1 MNFIEPGIGYASEA
15 ETFCPLPS
23 RGPSSQRTSLTAR
36 NRHRTVGLGGK
47 IGTVSGAGSRIGQVT
62 ATLLDERGAAVII
75 SNINGLAAEF
85 MACGL
90 KERGMF
96 AVTTTA
102 EIDADPL
109 ARKWNLWGYIAAPDG
124 A

>member
-1 MNFIEPGIGYASEA
+1 
-15 ETFCPLPS
+15 
-23 RGPSSQRTSLTAR
+23 
-36 NRHRTVGLGGK
+36 
-47 IGTVSGAGSRIGQVT
+47 
-62 ATLLDERGAAVII
+62 VII

-109 ARKWNLWGYIAAPDG
+109 ARVLRVNLSG
-124 A
+124 ALLGAKQGPAQVLVRGEESLSIPMLARPLRGTGRSDVRHVEGGHLRYGPQFPHPIRQAGGFVRWA

>member
-1 MNFIEPGIGYASEA
+1 
-15 ETFCPLPS
+15 
-23 RGPSSQRTSLTAR
+23 
-36 NRHRTVGLGGK
+36 
-47 IGTVSGAGSRIGQVT
+47 
-62 ATLLDERGAAVII
+62 VII

-90 KERGMF
+90 KERGLF

-109 ARKWNLWGYIAAPDG
+109 ARILRVNLSG
-124 A
+124 ALLGAKQGPAQVLVRGEESLSIPVLARPLRRTGRSDVRHVEGGHLRHGPQFPYPIRQAGGFVRWA